1 MSAMKNELDKAQLEP
16 AASTVLNI
24 LSYSRNEQHHEH

>member
-1 MSAMKNELDKAQLEP
+1 MNDAQLQP

-24 LSYSRNEQHHEH
+24 LSYAKQLQEKRAH